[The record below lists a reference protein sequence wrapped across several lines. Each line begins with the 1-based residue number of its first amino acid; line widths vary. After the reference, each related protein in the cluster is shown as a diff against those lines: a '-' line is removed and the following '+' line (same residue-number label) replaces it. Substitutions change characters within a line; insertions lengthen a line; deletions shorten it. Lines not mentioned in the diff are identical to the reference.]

1 MGKLMGNLTN
11 ATLNPETSPSAPAPV
26 VAPPIMSLP
35 GSQGGQPSFTDA
47 PTQAPAPAPNNGPP
61 PSAGITPSFLSALN
75 SGPGGMPNAMSPQ
88 LSKGGKLAAILGMVG
103 KGALAGWAAG
113 QEGNPRTGYGG
124 AAAGFQAAS
133 QLPFIQAMQRQQ
145 LGQGQMQ
152 QQLEQA
158 QIQNLPNVRA
168 QQQATLQNTQAET
181 GLHNAQARKA
191 MQPPN
196 PKEAPNDQQ
205 LMDYYTST
213 PDPQLG
219 RPLTPPEAQAKILQ
233 QKQDVKPDPNVTQ
246 TQNKMGFQSVV
257 AKVDGAGLSTD
268 PKSFNKSLDSALQ
281 KGVITPQEH
290 QLARGYQA
298 ANPTPATNLSVTVAG
313 QQNASDL
320 SVNKLF
326 EGKDVR
332 VTLPDGSQQVMPYS
346 QAQAQGYQPGDMVAL
361 RPQETQKL
369 RDAADTAAVTQ
380 NAFSRYQK
388 SFHQYAPSLT
398 FQDKK
403 ALGVLTSHQS
413 DIAQGFLDKAASGTL
428 DALFGEPF
436 TGYSQKA
443 MGSIMTKDQYDALS
457 PGGKKMLT
465 DYFNAVI
472 QNFGNMKQVMGSVG
486 RNQMQLQAE
495 INSVPLPYL
504 DMQTADT
511 AFADKFE
518 DLKTRNRS
526 LPTFF
531 GQPGQGGQ
539 SGSRRVIDLR

>member
-1 MGKLMGNLTN
+1 
-11 ATLNPETSPSAPAPV
+11 
-26 VAPPIMSLP
+26 
-35 GSQGGQPSFTDA
+35 
-47 PTQAPAPAPNNGPP
+47 
-61 PSAGITPSFLSALN
+61 
-75 SGPGGMPNAMSPQ
+75 
-88 LSKGGKLAAILGMVG
+88 
-103 KGALAGWAAG
+103 LAGWAAG
-113 QEGNPRTGYGG
+113 QQGNPREGYGG

-145 LGQGQMQ
+145 IQQGQTQ

-158 QIQNLPNVRA
+158 QIAGIPGQRL
-168 QQQATLQNTQAET
+168 QQAATLANTQAET

-196 PKEAPNDQQ
+196 PKEGTPETQYLDSLTQQ
-205 LMDYYTST
+205 TNPQTGNPYTI
-213 PDPQLG
+213 
-219 RPLTPPEAQAKILQ
+219 PEAYVKM
-233 QKQDVKPDPNVTQ
+233 KQDAQDTKPDPAATQ
-246 TQNKMGFQSVV
+246 TQNKLGFQAVV

-268 PKSFNKSLDSALQ
+268 PKTFNKSLDSALR

-313 QQNASDL
+313 QQNAADL

-332 VTLPDGSQQVMPYS
+332 VTLPDGSQQIMPYS
-346 QAQAQGYQPGDMVAL
+346 QAQARGFQPGDMVPL
-361 RPQETQKL
+361 RPQESQKL
-369 RDAADTAAVTQ
+369 RDQADTAAVTQ
-380 NAFSRYQK
+380 NAFTRYQK
-388 SFHQYAPSLT
+388 SIHQYAPTLT
-398 FQDKK
+398 ESDKI
-403 ALGVLTSHQS
+403 AMGVPASHQK
-413 DIAQGFLDKAASGTL
+413 DIAQGFLDKAASGFL
-428 DALFGEPF
+428 DTMFGEPL
-436 TGYSQKA
+436 TGYSGKA
-443 MGSIMTKDQYDALS
+443 MGSIMTRDQYDKLS
-457 PGGKKMLT
+457 PGGKKLLT

-472 QNFGNMKQVMGSVG
+472 QNFGNMKQIMGSVG

-504 DMQTADT
+504 DPQTADA
-511 AFADKFE
+511 AFNDKYE
-518 DLKTRNRS
+518 DLKIRNRS